1 MEEKTAT
8 AITNPKSTQELA
20 MDGQKLLEETIES
33 AFHILSSMNDEL
45 CNPAL
50 WSTISSASSSSL
62 SSTSSTANI
71 TSIPNGPS
79 QSSNGIANGDA
90 ASSDTHHIES
100 GGGSGGALEEARFR
114 YKSSVNSLRAV
125 LAAIPNSE
133 KAKSFELGSTP
144 SGPLSPAGQD
154 EIEKLEERAS
164 GLRKELASKNR
175 YLKVLIDQLRDL
187 ITDVSTWQSPCSI

>member
-1 MEEKTAT
+1 MEEKTVT

-50 WSTISSASSSSL
+50 WSTISSASSSSSL
-62 SSTSSTANI
+62 SSTTSTSNI
-71 TSIPNGPS
+71 ISIANGPS

-90 ASSDTHHIES
+90 ASSDTHHAES

-125 LAAIPNSE
+125 LAALPNS
-133 KAKSFELGSTP
+133 
-144 SGPLSPAGQD
+144 Q
-154 EIEKLEERAS
+154 
-164 GLRKELASKNR
+164 KELASKNR